1 MKRLFTLLSLKD
13 SNIILEKTAKIV
25 RIIYIVF
32 ACLSAFFGLIA
43 SLQVISGGVGL
54 LYIILS
60 AAIFF
65 IILIIGLVIEALMLG
80 FSIIVRNNYEE
91 LRLKNVLDKDG
102 EETYNK
108 TSPHI
113 EKLHKIN
120 ELKKNGLLSET
131 EYDKKWQE
139 IISKLYFFTPMHI
152 KHRSFL

>member
-131 EYDKKWQE
+131 EYDKK
-139 IISKLYFFTPMHI
+139 
-152 KHRSFL
+152 